1 MTIVKSF
8 RLWVLAAVVVVSVA
22 FLVSPRTPSRAA
34 RVAHLESLV
43 KCPSCQDLSVAQS
56 TSASSLAVRADIARL
71 VASGESDAQ
80 ILASLESSY
89 GPGILLSPSTSGWG
103 VVLWLAPLG
112 VVVFLASTIVVV
124 RRRR

>member
-1 MTIVKSF
+1 MVKSF

-56 TSASSLAVRADIARL
+56 TSASSLAVRADISRL